1 MTATTILHEAELE
14 LWEAVEY
21 YESRSPGLGL
31 VPCHRNWIAYTG
43 TRRLRLKSRGG
54 WAWT

>member
-1 MTATTILHEAELE
+1 MTPATILHEAEVE

-31 VPCHRNWIAYTG
+31 DFHTENRSVRRCHFSI
-43 TRRLRLKSRGG
+43 S
-54 WAWT
+54 

>member
-1 MTATTILHEAELE
+1 MTAPTILHEAEVE

-31 VPCHRNWIAYTG
+31 DFQAEIEASVHAISQPR
-43 TRRLRLKSRGG
+43 KSR
-54 WAWT
+54 